1 MNGLM
6 ISRSVLAAMLPL
18 ARVSE
23 GRGDRIISVD
33 REVTVVPC
41 KTDVGLLP
49 VGRGDR
55 WGVDAIESAIVVIES
70 VRNIPNSVGI
80 GDWVEGYGVT
90 RSGLA

>member
-23 GRGDRIISVD
+23 GRGDRIISGD

-41 KTDVGLLP
+41 KTDIGLLP

-55 WGVDAIESAIVVIES
+55 
-70 VRNIPNSVGI
+70 
-80 GDWVEGYGVT
+80 
-90 RSGLA
+90 